1 PLQSGA
7 MNNAAADPLVG
18 TTIDKRYLI
27 EDRVA
32 RGGMASVYRG
42 LDYRLERPVAVKIMH
57 PHLAEDA
64 QFTARFIQEARQA
77 ARLSHPN
84 IVNVFDQGQD
94 GELTFIVMEYL
105 PGITLR
111 ELLNDFG
118 VLTWGQTLDV
128 VKAILQGLNLAHQAG
143 IVHRDLK
150 PENILMADDGRIKIA
165 DFGLARAASHN
176 TQTGQALLGTVAYLS
191 PELVTGNSADIR
203 SDLYALGVMMF
214 EMLTGEQPFTG
225 DQAVTIAYQHANAIV
240 PRPSE
245 INPDIP
251 DELDEIIRWATQ
263 RDPDARPAHAKALLD
278 QIIRVEQEIKKRVS
292 AGEPTRM
299 MPAASGAS
307 DHTKLLAHD
316 GTKDAHPGDDEP
328 TEVLGRAG
336 DVFADLEV
344 PDYADAAAGDEE
356 NAGTTGRTGPGA
368 GVWWAFIL
376 TALIALAVSVWLF
389 APQGPTIVTVPTVAG
404 STVQEAGES
413 LQTVGLAVAD
423 ELDQAFDDAVP
434 AGLVLSTD
442 PAAGEEVDEGT
453 AVTLTISQGIEPTA
467 LPPLVGLPLEQ
478 SETRLSEARL
488 TLGVVTRKYSDT
500 AQSGVVTAVT
510 NEAGVNIA
518 PGTELDADTLVN
530 LVTSAGSLPDVEGF
544 SVEEAREA
552 LDNVELQGVV
562 GGDGEFSEEIAEGL
576 VIRYTPN
583 TNSALTPGDTV
594 TLTISRGPPLVTIP
608 DLVGDTIQ
616 DAVDTLEDLGL
627 EAQVRTV
634 LPEDSWSDSRAEVT
648 SIEPGEGQQVPIG
661 STVTIRSFA

>member
-1 PLQSGA
+1 

-27 EDRVA
+27 EDRIA

-57 PHLAEDA
+57 PHLAEDS

-94 GELTFIVMEYL
+94 GDLPFIVMEYL

-111 ELLNDFG
+111 ELLTDFG

-128 VKAILQGLNLAHQAG
+128 VKAILQGLDLAHQAG

-191 PELVTGNSADIR
+191 PELVTGASADVR
-203 SDLYALGVMMF
+203 SDLYALGIMMF
-214 EMLTGEQPFTG
+214 EMLTGKQPFTG
-225 DQAVTIAYQHANAIV
+225 DQAVTIAYQHANASV
-240 PRPSE
+240 PLPSE

-251 DELDEIIRWATQ
+251 DELDDIIRWAT
-263 RDPDARPAHAKALLD
+263 RREPEERPAHAKALLD

-299 MPAASGAS
+299 MPAATDAPES
-307 DHTKLLAHD
+307 TRLLPRDARD
-316 GTKDAHPGDDEP
+316 DAHPADDEP

-336 DVFADLEV
+336 DVFAGLEV
-344 PDYADAAAGDEE
+344 PDYAHSPSPDADVIVDTAP
-356 NAGTTGRTGPGA
+356 RRGPSA

-376 TALIALAVSVWLF
+376 TALAAIAVAVWLF
-389 APQGPTIVTVPTVAG
+389 TPQAPTIVTVPSVQG
-404 STVQEAGES
+404 STVQEAGDS
-413 LQTVGLAVAD
+413 LVALGLVVAD

-434 AGLVLSTD
+434 AGLVIGTD
-442 PAAGEEVDEGT
+442 PAAGTEVEQE
-453 AVTLTISQGIEPTA
+453 AVITLIISQGVQPTA
-467 LPPLVGLPLEQ
+467 LPPLVGLSLEE
-478 SETRLSEARL
+478 SESRLSEARL
-488 TLGVVTRKYSDT
+488 TLGTVTRQYSDT
-500 AQSGVVTAVT
+500 AQSGVVTEVT
-510 NEAGVNIA
+510 SDTGVTIA
-518 PGTELDADTLVN
+518 PGTELDAETTVN
-530 LVTSAGSLPDVEGF
+530 LVTSAGSLPDIEGL
-544 SVEEAREA
+544 SVEQAEAALEA
-552 LDNVELQGVV
+552 AELQGVV
-562 GGDGEFSEEIAEGL
+562 GGDGEFSDTIAEGL

-583 TNSALTPGDTV
+583 TNSTLTPGDTV

-608 DLVGDTIQ
+608 DIVGDTIQ
-616 DAVDTLEDLGL
+616 DAVDALEDLGL
-627 EAQVRTV
+627 VAEVRTV

-648 SIEPGEGQQVPIG
+648 SIDPGEGQQVPIG
-661 STVTIRSFA
+661 TTVTIRSFA